1 MRRLILEQ
9 PYSAAAL
16 WSRRLA
22 IFAVAVAVMGF
33 VVARG
38 GLDANAVMAV
48 LGGAVCLAGL
58 AILVSLA
65 AINII
70 WRTGRK
76 GAGQLAAGLILAS
89 LLLAYPAYLAV
100 LAYRLPVLNDIST
113 DIDDPPAFAL
123 TRSALAAR
131 GGKTPQSI
139 SAARRELQKAAYPD
153 VQPIVL
159 DLEADEAYQAVL
171 KAITAS
177 GWRIVDTV
185 PPGGRFGIGHVDA
198 IARGRILGFPND
210 ITIRIKPLAGE
221 TRIDVRAVS
230 HLGSH
235 DFGAN
240 SRRIEQFA
248 ELLQA
253 EVDKE

>member
-100 LAYRLPVLNDIST
+100 
-113 DIDDPPAFAL
+113 
-123 TRSALAAR
+123 
-131 GGKTPQSI
+131 
-139 SAARRELQKAAYPD
+139 
-153 VQPIVL
+153 
-159 DLEADEAYQAVL
+159 
-171 KAITAS
+171 
-177 GWRIVDTV
+177 
-185 PPGGRFGIGHVDA
+185 
-198 IARGRILGFPND
+198 
-210 ITIRIKPLAGE
+210 
-221 TRIDVRAVS
+221 
-230 HLGSH
+230 
-235 DFGAN
+235 
-240 SRRIEQFA
+240 
-248 ELLQA
+248 
-253 EVDKE
+253 